1 MRLEPYLLF
10 NGQCEEAFRFYEKC
24 LGGKID
30 AMMHYAGSP
39 AEQHVP
45 ADLKDKVLHAHLVVG
60 DGVVM
65 GSDCPPDQY
74 QKPQGISIT
83 IQMTDPADAERKFN
97 ALAEG
102 GKIIM
107 PFQQTFWAKRYG
119 QLEDRF
125 GISWMVN
132 CA

>member
-10 NGQCEEAFRFYEKC
+10 NGQCEEAFKFYQNC
-24 LGGKID
+24 LGGKLD
-30 AMMHYAGSP
+30 VMLYEGSP
-39 AEQHVP
+39 AEQHVA
-45 ADLKDKVLHAHLVVG
+45 ADLKKKVLHACLGV
-60 DGVVM
+60 DGGAVM

-74 QKPQGISIT
+74 QKPQGISVT
-83 IQMTDPADAERKFN
+83 IQLTDPADGEKKFQ

-102 GKIIM
+102 GKILM

-119 QLEDRF
+119 HLQDRF

-132 CA
+132 CG